1 MDLFGGGWN
10 SISRPRHP
18 DRPELSWATGHFCTD
33 FSSLLRIRHTKAA
46 GTMIGFDLYIL
57 LLRELVS
64 FTLAIGLIITAAAVA
79 TILVLAWAAL
89 RLSGD
94 MRG

>member
-1 MDLFGGGWN
+1 MEGLAGFSARFQLSVAHGPHKGG
-10 SISRPRHP
+10 
-18 DRPELSWATGHFCTD
+18 
-33 FSSLLRIRHTKAA
+33 

-57 LLRELVS
+57 VLREPVS

-79 TILVLAWAAL
+79 TTLVLAWAAI

-94 MRG
+94 MRR

>member
-1 MDLFGGGWN
+1 
-10 SISRPRHP
+10 
-18 DRPELSWATGHFCTD
+18 
-33 FSSLLRIRHTKAA
+33 
-46 GTMIGFDLYIL
+46 MIGFDLYIL
-57 LLRELVS
+57 VLREPVS

-94 MRG
+94 MRS

>member
-1 MDLFGGGWN
+1 
-10 SISRPRHP
+10 
-18 DRPELSWATGHFCTD
+18 
-33 FSSLLRIRHTKAA
+33 
-46 GTMIGFDLYIL
+46 L